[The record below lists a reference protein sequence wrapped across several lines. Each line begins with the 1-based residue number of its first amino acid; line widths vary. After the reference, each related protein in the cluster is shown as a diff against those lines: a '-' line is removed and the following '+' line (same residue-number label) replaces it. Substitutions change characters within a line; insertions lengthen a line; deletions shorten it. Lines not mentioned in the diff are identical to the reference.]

1 MGLHSLI
8 SRRDLTDSAYVLRFE
23 RNGFIFTPGQHIN
36 VGIIEDDDRPYSVYS
51 GVNDDYIEI
60 LIKEVKNG
68 NISTKLK
75 LLQLGDSVS
84 VGQPHGSFTI
94 EAELKTA
101 SNFLFIS
108 TGTGISPYHS
118 FVRSYPGLEYK
129 IIHGIRYSYES
140 YDNET
145 YGDRYISCVTQ
156 DVRGDFR
163 GRVSDYL
170 ENQYLVM
177 SDFYFL
183 CGNTEM
189 IDEIFELLI
198 KRGLDKM
205 QIKSEGYF

>member
-1 MGLHSLI
+1 MGLHSLK

-36 VGIIEDDDRPYSVYS
+36 VGIIGDDDRPYSVYS

-68 NISTKLK
+68 NISSKLK
-75 LLQLGDSVS
+75 LLQPGDSIS

-94 EAELKTA
+94 EAELKAA

-118 FVRSYPGLEYK
+118 FIRSYPGLDYK

-140 YDNET
+140 YDHET
-145 YGDRYISCVTQ
+145 YGDRYICCVTQ
-156 DVRGDFR
+156 DDRGDFR

-170 ENQYLVM
+170 ENQDLVM

-198 KRGLDKM
+198 KRGLDKI